1 MYCKPVINGFMLV
14 PAKQVEAGYETHW
27 MYALVNKDKRMYAI
41 TFTSEEQL
49 INAIFNAKEIWYGNH
64 RYPNELF
71 GRRDEM
77 KVLYD
82 LSDNN

>member
-1 MYCKPVINGFMLV
+1 MYCKPVVNGFMLV
-14 PAKQVEAGYETHW
+14 PAKRVEAGQETHW
-27 MYALVNKDKRMYAI
+27 MYALVNRDEQMYDM

-49 INAIFNAKEIWYGNH
+49 VDSIFKAKEIWYKCQK
-64 RYPNELF
+64 YPNELF
-71 GRRDEM
+71 GKRDEM